1 MNGLRTAIRRSR
13 WRRGSFGLAAVLA
26 ATALSQA
33 GVAGAQKQHMGY
45 FLHGTRSGAG
55 AAAASRNT
63 AQGYLGVDIRDV
75 SKDQLAAWKVD
86 AAHGAVVILV
96 DHDGPA
102 GKAGLR
108 EHDVILQMNGKSVEG
123 EENLRKMI
131 RETPPG
137 HAVTILISREG
148 QRQTLST
155 QMADKEEVLREAW
168 EQHIAVPE
176 PDASVPS
183 PPLPAEEKHS
193 FFSSPGKASRSFLG
207 SIVSPTYTGAMLETM
222 APQLAEYFG
231 AQGKTGLL
239 VRSVDTNSPAAQAGM
254 HAGDVVVRVNSANI
268 ATSSDWLRAVR
279 ENKGKTISVVV
290 LRDRHEQT
298 LLMVPNSKHHSSLL
312 PDIWPFNTGNPHPAP
327 TQSACLM
334 PFSM

>member
-1 MNGLRTAIRRSR
+1 
-13 WRRGSFGLAAVLA
+13 VLA
-26 ATALSQA
+26 ATALSQV
-33 GVAGAQKQHMGY
+33 GVATAQKQY
-45 FLHGTRSGAG
+45 FLHGTRSGA
-55 AAAASRNT
+55 AAAAAHTT
-63 AQGYLGVDIRDV
+63 AQGYLGVDIRDA
-75 SKDQLAAWKVD
+75 SKDQLAALKVD

-108 EHDVILQMNGKSVEG
+108 EHDVILQMNGKSVDG
-123 EENLRKMI
+123 EEHLRKMI

-148 QRQTLST
+148 QKQTVST
-155 QMADKEEVLREAW
+155 QMADKEEVLRQAW
-168 EQHIAVPE
+168 LQHMVVPE
-176 PDASVPS
+176 PDGSAPAPL
-183 PPLPAEEKHS
+183 PPPPAEEKHG
-193 FFSSPGKASRSFLG
+193 FFSAPGKASRSFLG
-207 SIVSPTYTGAMLETM
+207 SIVSPTYTGAVLETM

-239 VRSVDTNSPAAQAGM
+239 VRSVDTNSPAAQAGL

-279 ENKGKTISVVV
+279 DNKGRTISVVV
-290 LRDRHEQT
+290 LRDRREQT
-298 LLMVPNSKHHSSLL
+298 LLMVPNSKHHSSIL
-312 PDIWPFNTGNPHPAP
+312 PDIWPFNSGTPRPAP
-327 TQSACLM
+327 TQSACLLI